1 MHGDPIPCARCG
13 AMMTPQPDGR
23 TYACAYC
30 QTRVQVAIDGQQIAA
45 GMHLDLA
52 NAAAF
57 LNQLAGTLS
66 QGFAEQSKIV
76 ANGPEVVSIE
86 VSLEPHLFVAK
97 RQGTG
102 VVAQHKRISRGIA
115 LKTKTLPLDEW
126 LSLLT
131 ESLAKHANTNA
142 RAAWVLQQIT
152 GRGDGTGRRD

>member
-57 LNQLAGTLS
+57 LHQLANTLA
-66 QGFAEQSKIV
+66 QGFAEQSKIDAQGGHV
-76 ANGPEVVSIE
+76 MSIE
-86 VSLEPHLFVAK
+86 VTLEPHLFVAK
-97 RQGTG
+97 RQGSS
-102 VVAQHKRISRGIA
+102 VIAQHKRISRGIA
-115 LKTKTLPLDEW
+115 LKTVTLPLDKW
-126 LSLLT
+126 VDMLT

-142 RAAWVLQQIT
+142 RAGWVLQQLT
-152 GRGDGTGRRD
+152 GKGDGTGRRD